1 MTTQPSRRAFLKT
14 AGLSTSALVL
24 GVGFSTE
31 TKAETVANLSLPGAP
46 NAAFNLTQFVKITP
60 DGKITLAALMPD
72 MGQGTYQALPAILA
86 EELNVPL
93 SAVTIEFT
101 KGEKAFGD
109 QTAGGSGSVRG
120 SYAKLRKTGAA
131 AREMLVKAASDQWQV
146 ASDECYAD
154 GGKVF
159 HKPSGKSLSY
169 GELVEAASKLDVPK
183 EPKLKDPADFTI
195 LGKPQPKPD
204 VPLKVTGQPIFGM
217 DVTVPGMVYAVVE
230 HCPVLGGT
238 VKSFDATAAKAM
250 KGVLDVL
257 RVDRR
262 LGDRVTANAGVAVVA
277 TSYWTATQAR
287 KKLKIE
293 WDTKGQ
299 EKTSSAGMETNYR
312 QLAGQDGV
320 PEKAWG
326 DFTKA
331 FAEAPT
337 KLEAAYETPF
347 LSHSPMEPQN
357 ATVWVQGDKAEAWAS
372 IQGPDLIVDDLHK
385 HLGIAKENIKV
396 NVCFSGGGF
405 GRRLFPDVATEAA
418 MLSKQLGK
426 PVKVVWSREDDTT
439 QGPFRPP
446 TFSYFKA
453 GLGADGKPV
462 AFQHKVVSPSIMDY
476 LYQHDRAKPAGEMM
490 EAISDMAYEIPNVDN
505 RYVFAENH
513 LPLGWWRAVTSTTTA
528 FAHECFVDEMAAKAG
543 VDPLEFRLRQLTKPS
558 PVKAILEALK
568 EKSGW
573 QTPLAAGKGRGVA
586 VWEFF
591 AGACGQV
598 VEVSRDGAGK
608 LRIDKVTA
616 VIDLGTVVNPD
627 TVRAQVEGAVCMALT
642 AATKDAITFENGTA
656 QQRNFDAYRMT
667 KLAEMPPVDV
677 HILTGDPK
685 IKGVGEPGLPPF
697 APALA
702 NAIFSLTGKRIRK
715 LPFELEKV

>member
-1 MTTQPSRRAFLKT
+1 MTSQPSRRAFLKT
-14 AGLSTSALVL
+14 TGLSASALLL
-24 GVGFSTE
+24 GVGFSPE
-31 TKAETVANLSLPGAP
+31 TKAETVVKLLPGAP
-46 NAAFNLTQFVKITP
+46 KSAFNLTSFVKITP
-60 DGKITLAALMPD
+60 DGKITLTALIPD

-101 KGEKAFGD
+101 KGEVAFGD

-120 SYAKLRKTGAA
+120 NYAKLRKTGAA
-131 AREMLVKAASDQWQV
+131 AREMLVKAASDRWQV
-146 ASDECYAD
+146 PDTECYAE

-159 HKPSGKSLSY
+159 HKPSAKSLTY
-169 GELVEAASKLDVPK
+169 GELVEAASKLEVPK
-183 EPKLKDPADFTI
+183 EPKLKDEKDFTI

-204 VPLKVTGQPIFGM
+204 IPLKVTGRPIFGM
-217 DVTVPGMVYAVVE
+217 DVTVPGMVYASVE
-230 HCPVLGGT
+230 HGPVVGST
-238 VKSFDATAAKAM
+238 VNSFDATAAKAV

-262 LGDRVTANAGVAVVA
+262 LGDRVTTNAGVAVVA
-277 TSYWTATQAR
+277 NSYWAATQAR
-287 KKLKIE
+287 KKLKID
-293 WDTKGQ
+293 WDTKGY
-299 EKTSSAGMETNYR
+299 EKTSTAGMEATYR
-312 QLAGQDGV
+312 ELAKQDGV
-320 PEKAWG
+320 TDKAWG
-326 DFTKA
+326 NFA
-331 FAEAPT
+331 NAYAEAPT
-337 KLEAAYETPF
+337 KVEAAYETPF

-357 ATVWVQGDKAEAWAS
+357 ATAWVQGDKAEVWAS

-385 HLGIAKENIKV
+385 HLGLAKENITV
-396 NVCFSGGGF
+396 HVCFSGGGF

-426 PVKVVWSREDDTT
+426 PVKLIWSREDDTT
-439 QGPFRPP
+439 QGPFRPA
-446 TFSYFKA
+446 TFSFFKA
-453 GLGADGKPV
+453 GLDASGKPV

-476 LYQHDRAKPAGEMM
+476 LYKHDPTKPAGEMM
-490 EAISDMAYEIPNVDN
+490 EAISEMTYEIPNVDN

-528 FAHECFVDEMAAKAG
+528 FAHECFVDELAAKAG

-558 PVKAILEALK
+558 PVKAILEALN

-573 QTPLAAGKGRGVA
+573 STPLAAGKGRGVA

-608 LRIDKVTA
+608 LKIDKVTA

-642 AATKDAITFENGTA
+642 AATKDAITFENGAA
-656 QQRNFDAYRMT
+656 QQRNFDGYRMT
-667 KLAEMPPVDV
+667 RLAEMPPVEV

-685 IKGVGEPGLPPF
+685 MKGVGEPGLPPF

-702 NAIFSLTGKRIRK
+702 NAIFSLTGKRLRK
-715 LPFELEKV
+715 LPFDWEKV